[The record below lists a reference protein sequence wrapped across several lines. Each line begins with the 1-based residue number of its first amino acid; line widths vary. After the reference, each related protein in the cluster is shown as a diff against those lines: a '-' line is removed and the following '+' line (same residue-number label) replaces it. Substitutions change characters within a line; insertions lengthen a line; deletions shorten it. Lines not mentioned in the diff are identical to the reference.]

1 MSELIRSICVDTLT
15 AIQNEEYMRDKK
27 KPGHD
32 QWRDFGAD
40 IYTFMGDI
48 QNLGFE
54 IVLIL
59 GEPGKIIVSL
69 YNEIQNILYSR

>member
-1 MSELIRSICVDTLT
+1 MSEATRVRTICIDTLT
-15 AIQNEEYMRDKK
+15 AIQSDEFMADKK

-32 QWRDFGAD
+32 QWRDYGQS
-40 IYTFMGDI
+40 IYTFMSDI

-59 GEPGKIIVSL
+59 GEPGKL
-69 YNEIQNILYSR
+69 FRFN